1 MAQGLLMAFIIIVIH
16 YIADFAFQTEEMAT
30 KKSKELGWLIIH
42 TMVYTGVWF
51 FGTLFLFSVDC
62 NYGMF
67 GKCIE
72 TGKAFKFIGVTFVAH
87 TLTDYFTS
95 RWTSRL
101 FADKI
106 YYTGIPNFGAFSVI
120 GIDQVLHYA
129 QLFLTY
135 YYLAS

>member
-16 YIADFAFQTEEMAT
+16 YIADFAFQTEDMAT
-30 KKSKELGWLIIH
+30 KKSKEFGWLIMH
-42 TMVYTGVWF
+42 TMLYSWIWI
-51 FGTLFLFSVDC
+51 FGTLFLFSFDC
-62 NYGMF
+62 DSSVF
-67 GKCIE
+67 GKCID
-72 TGKAFKFIGVTFVAH
+72 TIKVFKFIGITFIAH

-95 RWTSRL
+95 RWTSKL